1 MLAIMMPDSSFPCVF
16 SCCNTALP
24 GVSGSAAHAFIA
36 VISAVV
42 HAVSTVVVFV
52 AESDLLASA
61 GLKNCCA

>member
-1 MLAIMMPDSSFPCVF
+1 MLAIMMPDSSFPCVL

-24 GVSGSAAHAFIA
+24 SGSAALAFVA

-42 HAVSTVVVFV
+42 RAVSTVVAFV
-52 AESDLLASA
+52 AESALLASA